1 MPTSISS
8 ETRRSALVL
17 VSICALMVAIHIVN
31 SLSGSALDI
40 YGVRPRQMDGL
51 TGVVATPWLHEDWGH
66 LGNNLVAM
74 AIFGALVLVG
84 GVRYFVGASAII
96 ILLSGLLLWLLGR
109 GGVHI
114 GASGWVFGLWSLVI
128 ARGWYDRN
136 WRNIAI
142 AIGVI
147 AFYGGMVVGVLP
159 TTGRI
164 SFEGHLFGAVAGVV
178 AAYALRSRRVDA
190 EPAAAEPPLKFWS

>member
-1 MPTSISS
+1 MTAS
-8 ETRRSALVL
+8 TRSDIRQRAMLLAAIV
-17 VSICALMVAIHIVN
+17 ALMVIIHIIN

-40 YGVRPRQMDGL
+40 YGVHPRHVDGL
-51 TGVVATPWLHEDWGH
+51 TGIVAAPWLHDDWGH

-74 AIFGALVLVG
+74 TIFGALVLVG
-84 GVRYFVGASAII
+84 GLRYFLNASLII
-96 ILLSGLLLWLLGR
+96 ILLSGALLWLFGR
-109 GGVHI
+109 NALHI
-114 GASGWVFGLWSLVI
+114 GASGWIFGLWSLVI

>member
-1 MPTSISS
+1 MTAS
-8 ETRRSALVL
+8 TRSDIRQRAMLLAAIV
-17 VSICALMVAIHIVN
+17 ALMVIIHIIN

-40 YGVRPRQMDGL
+40 YGVHSRHVDGL
-51 TGVVATPWLHEDWGH
+51 TGIVAAPWLHDDWGH

-74 AIFGALVLVG
+74 TIFGALVLVG
-84 GVRYFVGASAII
+84 GLRYFLNASLII
-96 ILLSGLLLWLLGR
+96 ILLSGALLWLFGR
-109 GGVHI
+109 NALHI
-114 GASGWVFGLWSLVI
+114 GASGWIFGLWSLVI